1 MSTMNAAL
9 SAAQRPVV
17 FDFGAVVFR
26 WRPIDLMMRVL
37 PTRATTPELAQHWAK
52 EVFQDFKG
60 DWGLF
65 DAGQIE
71 VEPLCQRIAARTGLS
86 PQDLHA
92 VVLGVADELQP
103 MPETLAVMRDLHAAG
118 HPLYFL
124 SNMPSPLADHL
135 EQHHPQVF
143 ELMSDGVFS
152 GRVGL
157 IKPDPAIFALTLAQ
171 FGWSAEQAAQAL
183 FIDDHPANVAAS
195 IEAGLPALRFTTA
208 EQLRTDLRGLGF
220 AV

>member
-1 MSTMNAAL
+1 MMVLSL

-26 WRPIDLMMRVL
+26 WRPIDLLMRVL
-37 PTRATTPELAQHWAK
+37 PMRATSPETAQHWVK

-60 DWGLF
+60 DWALF

-71 VEPLCQRIAARTGLS
+71 VDPLCHRIAARTGLS
-86 PQDLHA
+86 PQDVHA
-92 VVLGVADELQP
+92 VVLGVAEELQP
-103 MPETLAVMRDLHAAG
+103 MLETFVLMCELHAAG
-118 HPLYFL
+118 HPIYFL

-135 EQHHPQVF
+135 EQQHPQVF
-143 ELMSDGVFS
+143 EMMSDGVFS

-195 IEAGLPALRFTTA
+195 IQAGLPALRFTTA
-208 EQLRTDLRGLGF
+208 EQLRSDLRGLGF
-220 AV
+220 AI

>member
-1 MSTMNAAL
+1 MMSL
-9 SAAQRPVV
+9 SPSAAQRPVV

-37 PTRATTPELAQHWAK
+37 PMRATNPETAQHWVK

-60 DWGLF
+60 DWALF

-71 VEPLCQRIAARTGLS
+71 VDPLCHRIAARTGLS
-86 PQDLHA
+86 PQDVHA
-92 VVLGVADELQP
+92 VVLGVAEELQP
-103 MPETLAVMRDLHAAG
+103 MPETFALMRELHAAG
-118 HPLYFL
+118 HPIYFL

-143 ELMSDGVFS
+143 EMMSDGVFS

-195 IEAGLPALRFTTA
+195 IQAGLPALRFTIA

>member
-1 MSTMNAAL
+1 MSTM

-37 PTRATTPELAQHWAK
+37 PTRATTPALAQHWAK

-71 VEPLCQRIAARTGLS
+71 VAPLCQRIAARTGLS
-86 PQDLHA
+86 PEDVHA
-92 VVLGVADELQP
+92 VVLGVAEELQP
-103 MPETLAVMRDLHAAG
+103 MPETLAVMRALHAAG
-118 HPLYFL
+118 HPIYFL
-124 SNMPSPLADHL
+124 SNMPKPLADHL

-143 ELMSDGVFS
+143 GLMSDGVFS

-171 FGWSAEQAAQAL
+171 FGWSTEQAAQGL

-195 IEAGLPALRFTTA
+195 MEAGLPALRFTTA
-208 EQLRTDLRGLGF
+208 EQLRSDLQGLGF

>member
-1 MSTMNAAL
+1 MTSVSLAP
-9 SAAQRPVV
+9 AQRPVV

-37 PTRATTPELAQHWAK
+37 PTRATSPETAPHWVK

-60 DWGLF
+60 DWGTF

-86 PQDLHA
+86 PQEVHA
-92 VVLGVADELQP
+92 VVLGVAEELQP
-103 MPETLAVMRDLHAAG
+103 MPDTLALMRELHAAG
-118 HPLYFL
+118 HLIYFL

-135 EQHHPQVF
+135 EQHHRQVF

-171 FGWSAEQAAQAL
+171 FGWRAEQANQAL
-183 FIDDHPANVAAS
+183 FIDDHSANVAAS

-208 EQLRTDLRGLGF
+208 ELLRSDLRQRGYR
-220 AV
+220 V

>member
-1 MSTMNAAL
+1 MMSLNL

-37 PTRATTPELAQHWAK
+37 PMRATSPETAQHWVK

-60 DWGLF
+60 DWALF

-71 VEPLCQRIAARTGLS
+71 VDPLCQRIAARTGLS
-86 PQDLHA
+86 PQDVHA
-92 VVLGVADELQP
+92 VVLGVAEELQP
-103 MPETLAVMRDLHAAG
+103 MPETFALMRELHAAG
-118 HPLYFL
+118 HPIYFL

-143 ELMSDGVFS
+143 EMMSDGVFS

-195 IEAGLPALRFTTA
+195 IQAGLPALRFTTA
-208 EQLRTDLRGLGF
+208 EPLRSDLRGLGF

>member
-1 MSTMNAAL
+1 MMSLNL

-37 PTRATTPELAQHWAK
+37 PLRATSPETAQYWVK

-71 VEPLCQRIAARTGLS
+71 VEPLCHRIAARTGLS
-86 PQDLHA
+86 AQDVHA
-92 VVLGVADELQP
+92 VVLGVAEELQP
-103 MPETLAVMRDLHAAG
+103 MPETFALMHELHAAG
-118 HPLYFL
+118 HPIYFL

-135 EQHHPQVF
+135 EQQHPQVF
-143 ELMSDGVFS
+143 EMMSDGVFS

-171 FGWSAEQAAQAL
+171 FGWNAEQAAQAL

-195 IEAGLPALRFTTA
+195 IEAGLPALRFTIA